1 MRTRIRGGKMNTHA
15 MRRLKMQP
23 LPTRMKPTR
32 TSLRVRA
39 RRMSLSYFSYTTGTK
54 RRNRDRNIPV
64 TLTKIANPER
74 PAVESQYGL
83 ELWQQ

>member
-1 MRTRIRGGKMNTHA
+1 

-39 RRMSLSYFSYTTGTK
+39 IRMSLLYFSYTTGTK
-54 RRNRDRNIPV
+54 RRNRARKIPEM
-64 TLTKIANPER
+64 LTKIAKPER
-74 PAVESQYGL
+74 PAVQLSYISMVGVVAVINLQGPIPHFA
-83 ELWQQ
+83 